1 MQVEVD
7 EKMVQALVTAE
18 QQDAA
23 GASQENNSF
32 AEESSLVSDTGL
44 PMNKSTLQP
53 MRSPQISPIPVT
65 NPPQQGKPR
74 RVRPAV
80 EAVRGVQNKT
90 HSATTNSTNSASPQ
104 ILNTNSIDTSK
115 SIATKSMS
123 TTSKRKSAY
132 RTDPS
137 PDTASTETTLP
148 TTITHN
154 NGATTEDVESLQ
166 QERLESRNNATG
178 EEETEAPQVTEQ
190 ELIDDFEAKNFAALQ
205 SLRNMK
211 LKKVRMITLI
221 KPPFRFV

>member
-1 MQVEVD
+1 MEVD

-32 AEESSLVSDTGL
+32 AEESSLVSDARKTT
-44 PMNKSTLQP
+44 NKSTVQP
-53 MRSPQISPIPVT
+53 MRSPQVAPVPVT
-65 NPPQQGKPR
+65 NTPQQGKPR

-80 EAVRGVQNKT
+80 EAARGTQNKT
-90 HSATTNSTNSASPQ
+90 HSATTNSTNSPSPQ

-154 NGATTEDVESLQ
+154 NGATAEDVESLQ
-166 QERLESRNNATG
+166 QDRLESSNNTTE
-178 EEETEAPQVTEQ
+178 EEETEAPTQVTEQ
-190 ELIDDFEAKNFAALQ
+190 ELIADFEAKNFAALQ

-211 LKKVRMITLI
+211 LKKVRIGTHITSL
-221 KPPFRFV
+221 F